1 MEKIRGWVRGRPM
14 IWLSA
19 VAIVV
24 LFVGVAIGGSGE
36 GDLKNE
42 KKDLEAQVA
51 TVGSELDKTTAEVES
66 LEVERDEAKERF
78 AEYSPAHLA
87 EIKSESKS
95 LITEAKE
102 EGASILQA
110 KESEVEATEEELASV
125 EGSVEGAQEIKAK
138 SSIPDGTWQLEV
150 DYVAGTYRAPGGPLC
165 SWEQDQVPGG
175 EANGEGFN
183 ANYGIGETNILIEIS
198 APYFKTQH
206 CGTWHRV
213 G

>member
-1 MEKIRGWVRGRPM
+1 MEKVRGWIKRRPLV
-14 IWLSA
+14 W
-19 VAIVV
+19 AIGLLVV
-24 LFVGVAIGGSGE
+24 GLILGAAAGGSGKSGLE
-36 GDLKNE
+36 SE
-42 KKDLEAQVA
+42 KKELEAEVASVSSERGLAETRVA
-51 TVGSELDKTTAEVES
+51 TV
-66 LEVERDEAKERF
+66 EAQREKATEQL
-78 AEYSPAHLA
+78 AEYSPAHRA
-87 EIKSESKS
+87 EIKSESKK
-95 LITEAKE
+95 LIAEAKE

-183 ANYGIGETNILIEIS
+183 SDYGIGETNILIEIT